1 LHWPLWPFFTATF
14 SLTAEN
20 FYMERRIVHV
30 DMDAFFAAI
39 EQRDEPALKGKPVI
53 IGADPKGGRG
63 RGVVSTCS
71 YEARKFGV
79 RSAMPISEA
88 WRRCPQGVY
97 LQPNFHKYE
106 KASGQIR
113 EIFYEFTPD
122 LEQVSIDEAFLD
134 ITRSAHLFG
143 GPLETC
149 RRIKD
154 RVKAVT
160 GLTCSVGLAPTKMA
174 AKIASDFKKP
184 DGLVEVGEKGLR
196 AFLAPLDISK
206 LWGLGPKTAEV
217 LRSRGINTVG
227 ELAAAEAGALL
238 GMGVHGAELKAL
250 ALGEDPREVREE
262 GEAKSVGNEITFEKD
277 TADER
282 EIKESLLALADKVSS
297 RLREGGFKGR
307 TVTLKIRL
315 EGFETHTRARTLPL
329 STNYADVLGKEAL
342 ALYAAFDR
350 GRKKVRLLGVKV
362 SGLIPADEK
371 ESLFEDEGD
380 ARREKA
386 HKAIELIRGKF
397 GRSSIYRAGGKK
409 DI

>member
-1 LHWPLWPFFTATF
+1 
-14 SLTAEN
+14 
-20 FYMERRIVHV
+20 MERRIVHV

-39 EQRDEPALKGKPVI
+39 EQRDDPSLKGKPVI
-53 IGADPKGGRG
+53 IGADPLGGRG

-88 WRRCPQGVY
+88 WRRCPKGVY
-97 LQPNFHKYE
+97 LAPDFRKYE
-106 KASGQIR
+106 EASGLIR
-113 EIFYEFTPD
+113 SAFYEFTPD

-149 RRIKD
+149 RRIKA
-154 RVKAVT
+154 RVKELT

-174 AKIASDFKKP
+174 AKIASDLKKP
-184 DGLVEVGEKGLR
+184 DGLVEVRPEGLR
-196 AFLAPLDISK
+196 AFLAPLDISR

-217 LRSRGINTVG
+217 LRARGINTVG
-227 ELAAAEAGALL
+227 ELAAAEADELRGL
-238 GMGVHGAELKAL
+238 GVHGPELKNL
-250 ALGEDPREVREE
+250 AMGEDPREVREE
-262 GEAKSVGNEITFEKD
+262 EGARSVGNEITFSAD
-277 TADER
+277 TGDAR
-282 EIKESLLALADKVSS
+282 EIKESLVALADKVSS

-307 TVTLKIRL
+307 TVTLKVRL
-315 EGFETHTRARTLPL
+315 EGFETHTRARTLAFA
-329 STNYADVLGKEAL
+329 TNYADVLAKEAL

-362 SGLIPADEK
+362 SGLMPAGER
-371 ESLFEDEGD
+371 ESLFEEAEDG
-380 ARREKA
+380 RREKA
-386 HKAIELIRGKF
+386 HKAIEAIREKF
-397 GRSSIYRAGGKK
+397 GRGAIYRAGGKK

>member
-1 LHWPLWPFFTATF
+1 
-14 SLTAEN
+14 
-20 FYMERRIVHV
+20 MHV

-39 EQRDEPALKGKPVI
+39 EQRDDPSLKGKPVI
-53 IGADPKGGRG
+53 IGADPLGGRG

-88 WRRCPQGVY
+88 WRRCPKGVY
-97 LQPNFHKYE
+97 LAPDFRKYE
-106 KASGQIR
+106 EASGLIR
-113 EIFYEFTPD
+113 SAFYEFTPD

-149 RRIKD
+149 RRIKA
-154 RVKAVT
+154 RVKELT

-174 AKIASDFKKP
+174 AKIASDLKKP
-184 DGLVEVGEKGLR
+184 DGLVEVRPEGLR
-196 AFLAPLDISK
+196 AFLAPLDISR

-217 LRSRGINTVG
+217 LRARGINTVG
-227 ELAAAEAGALL
+227 ELAAAEADELRGL
-238 GMGVHGAELKAL
+238 GVHGPELKNL
-250 ALGEDPREVREE
+250 AMGEDPREVREE
-262 GEAKSVGNEITFEKD
+262 EGARSVGNEITFSAD
-277 TADER
+277 TGDAR
-282 EIKESLLALADKVSS
+282 EIKESLVALADKVSS

-307 TVTLKIRL
+307 TVTLKVRL
-315 EGFETHTRARTLPL
+315 EGFETHTRARTLAFA
-329 STNYADVLGKEAL
+329 TNYADVLAKEAL

-362 SGLIPADEK
+362 SGLMPAGER
-371 ESLFEDEGD
+371 ESLFEEAEDG
-380 ARREKA
+380 RREKA
-386 HKAIELIRGKF
+386 HKAIEAIREKF
-397 GRSSIYRAGGKK
+397 GRGAIYRAGGKK

>member
-1 LHWPLWPFFTATF
+1 
-14 SLTAEN
+14 
-20 FYMERRIVHV
+20 MERHIVHV

-39 EQRDEPALKGKPVI
+39 EQRDDPALKGKPVI

-88 WRRCPQGVY
+88 WRRCPKGVY
-97 LQPNFHKYE
+97 LPPSFHKYE
-106 KASGQIR
+106 EASSKIR
-113 EIFYEFTPD
+113 EVFYEFTPD
-122 LEQVSIDEAFLD
+122 IEQVSIDEAFLD

-149 RRIKD
+149 RRVKK
-154 RVKAVT
+154 RVREAT
-160 GLTCSVGLAPTKMA
+160 GLSCSVGLAPTKMA
-174 AKIASDFKKP
+174 AKIASDLKKP
-184 DGLVEVGEKGLR
+184 DGLVVVETAGLR

-206 LWGLGPKTAEV
+206 LWGLGPKTAAL
-217 LRSRGINTVG
+217 LRERGINTVG
-227 ELAAAEAGALL
+227 ELSAAGEDALAGL
-238 GMGVHGAELKAL
+238 GGHAQELKAL
-250 ALGEDPREVREE
+250 ALGVDPREVHEE
-262 GEAKSVGNEITFEKD
+262 QGAKSVGNETTFEVD

-297 RLREGGFKGR
+297 RLREGGYKGR

-315 EGFETHTRARTLPL
+315 EGFETYTRAKTLPL
-329 STNYADVLGKEAL
+329 ATNYTDVLAREAL
-342 ALYAAFDR
+342 ALYAAFGR

-362 SGLIPADEK
+362 SGLLPAEEK
-371 ESLFEDEGD
+371 ESLFEEEGD

-386 HKAIELIRGKF
+386 HKAIEAIREKF

>member
-1 LHWPLWPFFTATF
+1 
-14 SLTAEN
+14 
-20 FYMERRIVHV
+20 MERRIVHV

-39 EQRDEPALKGKPVI
+39 EQRDDPTLKGKPVI
-53 IGADPKGGRG
+53 IGADPKGGAG

-97 LQPNFHKYE
+97 LPPDFHKYE
-106 KASGQIR
+106 EASGKIR

-122 LEQVSIDEAFLD
+122 IEQVSIDEAFLD

-143 GPLETC
+143 GPVETC
-149 RRIKD
+149 RAIKA
-154 RVKAVT
+154 RVKSVT
-160 GLTCSVGLAPTKMA
+160 GLTCSVGLAPTKTA
-174 AKIASDFKKP
+174 AKIASDLEKP
-184 DGLVEVGEKGLR
+184 DGLVVVGEAGLR

-206 LWGLGPKTAEV
+206 LWGLGPKTAEI
-217 LRSRGINTVG
+217 LRGRGINTIG
-227 ELAAAEAGALL
+227 ELAAAGAGELRGL
-238 GMGVHGAELKAL
+238 GSHGAGLKAL
-250 ALGEDPREVREE
+250 ALGEDPREVFE
-262 GEAKSVGNEITFEKD
+262 GSDTKSVGNEITFEKD
-277 TADER
+277 TSDAR
-282 EIKESLLALADKVSS
+282 EIKESLVALADKVSS
-297 RLREGGFKGR
+297 RLREAGLKGR

-315 EGFETHTRARTLPL
+315 EGFETYTGARTMPL
-329 STNYADVLGKEAL
+329 STNYADILCREAM
-342 ALYAAFDR
+342 ALYAAFDK

-362 SGLIPADEK
+362 SGLMPAAEK

-386 HKAIELIRGKF
+386 HKAIESIREKF
-397 GRSSIYRAGGKK
+397 GRGSIYRAGGKK

>member
-1 LHWPLWPFFTATF
+1 
-14 SLTAEN
+14 
-20 FYMERRIVHV
+20 MERHIVHV
-30 DMDAFFAAI
+30 DMAAFFAAI
-39 EQRDEPALKGKPVI
+39 EQRDDPALKGKPVI

-88 WRRCPQGVY
+88 WRRCPKGVY
-97 LQPNFHKYE
+97 LPPSFHKYE
-106 KASGQIR
+106 EASSKIR
-113 EIFYEFTPD
+113 EVFYEFTPD
-122 LEQVSIDEAFLD
+122 IEQVSIDEAFLD

-149 RRIKD
+149 RRVKK
-154 RVKAVT
+154 RVREAT
-160 GLTCSVGLAPTKMA
+160 GLSCSVGLAPTKMA
-174 AKIASDFKKP
+174 AKIASDLKKP
-184 DGLVEVGEKGLR
+184 DGLVVVETAGLR

-206 LWGLGPKTAEV
+206 LWGLGPKTAAL
-217 LRSRGINTVG
+217 LRERGINTVG
-227 ELAAAEAGALL
+227 ELSAAGEDALAGL
-238 GMGVHGAELKAL
+238 GGHAQELKAL
-250 ALGEDPREVREE
+250 ALGVDPREVHEE
-262 GEAKSVGNEITFEKD
+262 QGAKSVGNETTFEVD

-297 RLREGGFKGR
+297 RLREGGYKGR

-315 EGFETHTRARTLPL
+315 EGFETYTRAKTLPL
-329 STNYADVLGKEAL
+329 ATNYTDVLAREAL
-342 ALYAAFDR
+342 ALYAAFGR

-362 SGLIPADEK
+362 SGLLPAEEK
-371 ESLFEDEGD
+371 ESLFEEEGD

-386 HKAIELIRGKF
+386 HKAIEAIREKF

>member
-1 LHWPLWPFFTATF
+1 
-14 SLTAEN
+14 
-20 FYMERRIVHV
+20 MERRIVHV

-39 EQRDEPALKGKPVI
+39 EQRDNPALKGKPVI
-53 IGADPKGGRG
+53 IGADPKDGRG

-97 LQPNFHKYE
+97 INPDFHKYE

-113 EIFYEFTPD
+113 EVFYEFTPD

-134 ITRSAHLFG
+134 ITHSAHLFG

-149 RRIKD
+149 RRIKA
-154 RVKAVT
+154 RVKEVT

-174 AKIASDFKKP
+174 AKIASDLKKP
-184 DGLVEVGEKGLR
+184 DGLVEVRPDGLK

-217 LRSRGINTVG
+217 LRARGINTVG
-227 ELAAAEAGALL
+227 ELAAADL
-238 GMGVHGAELKAL
+238 GGLGGLGSHGADLIDL
-250 ALGEDPREVREE
+250 ARGLDPREVRED
-262 GEAKSVGNEITFEKD
+262 GETKSVGNEITFEKD

-297 RLREGGFKGR
+297 RLRAAGLKGR
-307 TVTLKIRL
+307 TVTLKLRL
-315 EGFETHTRARTLPL
+315 EGFETYTRARTLTL
-329 STNYADVLGKEAL
+329 STNYADVIAREVLELYSAFRKE
-342 ALYAAFDR
+342 
-350 GRKKVRLLGVKV
+350 RKKVRLLGVKV
-362 SGLIPADEK
+362 SGLMPAGEK
-371 ESLFEDEGD
+371 ESLFEEEGD

-386 HKAIELIRGKF
+386 HRAIDSIREKF
-397 GRSSIYRAGGKK
+397 GHGSIYRAGGKK
-409 DI
+409 EI